1 MPIIR
6 APRPDRDFTVIAN
19 RILNDPRLS
28 WAARGM
34 LVHLLSKPDHWTVNV
49 QALVNETQASARAS
63 GRDAVYRTL
72 EELDE
77 VGYIVRKRLAD
88 GSVVTTVYEDP
99 VPENPDEAL
108 NPNPENPDEVTGV
121 GSAAVSEP
129 VPENQDVGKK
139 PHPEKPDLEK
149 PDRDNPD
156 VLVRTEFIERTEVV
170 ERTEGLFAITPTA
183 TKPKSRKR
191 LEIALQ
197 EFLDNCKAAGEKPIH
212 EGDPIFKYGD
222 EADIPYEMIAL
233 AWAVFKDRF
242 IESGDKKRD
251 WRAQFRAY
259 VKGGWLKLWY
269 FDGAGECKLTTAG
282 EQARRVHLSKKSRQP
297 TDARYEN
304 PGPNGESLDELR
316 QPPSQFAF

>member
-6 APRPDRDFTVIAN
+6 APRPERDFTVIAN
-19 RILNDPRLS
+19 HILNDARLS

-34 LVHLLSKPDHWTVNV
+34 LAHLLSKPDHWSVNV
-49 QALVNETQASARAS
+49 QALVNETQACKRTS

-72 EELDE
+72 EELE
-77 VGYIVRKRLAD
+77 KAGYIVRKRLAD
-88 GSVVTTVYEDP
+88 GSVVTTVYEEP
-99 VPENPDEAL
+99 V
-108 NPNPENPDEVTGV
+108 PENPDEVTGH
-121 GSAAVSEP
+121 GSAALPEP
-129 VPENQDVGKK
+129 VPENPDVGKK

-149 PDRDNPD
+149 PYRENPD

-170 ERTEGLFAITPTA
+170 EKTEAPSTTMPTA

-191 LEIALQ
+191 SEILLQ
-197 EFLDNCKAAGEKPIH
+197 EFIDTCKAEGEKSIRDD
-212 EGDPIFKYGD
+212 DPIFKYSD

-282 EQARRVHLSKKSRQP
+282 EQARRVHLCKKSRQP

-316 QPPSQFAF
+316 QPPAQFAF